1 MNFPLL
7 ANLAAFIIL
16 LVILARCGNS
26 SWSLSRRVLTGLVIG
41 VLFGL
46 SLQTIYGADNPTLKT
61 SITWFNLAG
70 NGYVQLLQMIVMP
83 LVFASIL
90 SAVARLH
97 NASSLGKISTLTISV
112 LLFTTAISALV
123 GVFVTWLFG
132 LNASG
137 LVQGA
142 QETARLA
149 ALQSN
154 YVGKVADLSPPQLLL
169 SFIPKNPFADLTG
182 ANPTSIISVVI
193 FAAFLGVAALHLLRD
208 DKPKGERVLAAIDVL
223 QAWVMKLVRLIMKLT
238 PYGVMALMTK
248 VVASSNMNDIIK
260 LGGFVLASYLGLAIM
275 FAVHALLL
283 SVNGV
288 NPGRFFR
295 KMWPVLTFA
304 FTSRSS
310 AATIPLS
317 VEAQTRRLGIPESI
331 ASFAA
336 SFGATIGQNGCA
348 GLYPTMLAVM
358 VAPTVGINPFD
369 PMWIATLV
377 GVVTLS
383 SAGVAGVG
391 GGATFAALIV
401 LPTLG
406 LPVTLVALLIS
417 IEPLIDMGRTALNV
431 NGSVT
436 AGTLTS
442 QWLKQT
448 DKSRMNSDAEND
460 VALAQR

>member
-97 NASSLGKISTLTISV
+97 NASSLGKISTLTIGV

-182 ANPTSIISVVI
+182 ANPTSTISVVI
-193 FAAFLGVAALHLLRD
+193 FAAFLGVAALHLLRMINRRANVCWQ
-208 DKPKGERVLAAIDVL
+208 PS
-223 QAWVMKLVRLIMKLT
+223 T
-238 PYGVMALMTK
+238 
-248 VVASSNMNDIIK
+248 
-260 LGGFVLASYLGLAIM
+260 SYR
-275 FAVHALLL
+275 
-283 SVNGV
+283 
-288 NPGRFFR
+288 PG
-295 KMWPVLTFA
+295 
-304 FTSRSS
+304 
-310 AATIPLS
+310 
-317 VEAQTRRLGIPESI
+317 
-331 ASFAA
+331 
-336 SFGATIGQNGCA
+336 
-348 GLYPTMLAVM
+348 
-358 VAPTVGINPFD
+358 
-369 PMWIATLV
+369 
-377 GVVTLS
+377 
-383 SAGVAGVG
+383 
-391 GGATFAALIV
+391 
-401 LPTLG
+401 
-406 LPVTLVALLIS
+406 
-417 IEPLIDMGRTALNV
+417 
-431 NGSVT
+431 
-436 AGTLTS
+436 
-442 QWLKQT
+442 
-448 DKSRMNSDAEND
+448 
-460 VALAQR
+460 

>member
-1 MNFPLL
+1 MNLALL
-7 ANLAAFIIL
+7 ANLAVFIVL
-16 LVILARCGNS
+16 LAILARAGRTG
-26 SWSLSRRVLTGLVIG
+26 WSLSKKVLVGLVMG

-46 SLQTIYGADNPTLKT
+46 ALNAIYGADNPVLKE
-61 SITWFNLAG
+61 SISWFNVVG

-97 NASSLGKISTLTISV
+97 NAASLGKISVLTIGV
-112 LLFTTAISALV
+112 LLFTTAISAAV
-123 GVFVTWLFG
+123 GIFVVWLFG
-132 LNASG
+132 LNANG
-137 LVQGA
+137 LVQGV

-149 ALQSN
+149 AIQNN
-154 YVGKVADLSPPQLLL
+154 YAGKVADLTPPQLLL

-193 FAAFLGVAALHLLRD
+193 FAAFMGVAAINLLKD
-208 DKPKGERVLAAIDVL
+208 DKPKGERLLAAIDVL

-238 PYGVMALMTK
+238 PYGVLALMTK
-248 VVASSNMNDIIK
+248 VVAGSNINDIVK
-260 LGGFVLASYLGLAIM
+260 LGSFVVASYLGLGIM

-288 NPGRFFR
+288 NPMRFFR
-295 KMWPVLTFA
+295 KVWPVLTFA

-331 ASFAA
+331 ASFSA

-369 PMWIATLV
+369 PVWIATLI
-377 GVVTLS
+377 GIVTLS

-401 LPTLG
+401 LPTMG

-431 NGSVT
+431 NGSMT

-448 DKSRMNSDAEND
+448 DKTLMNSDASQDAE
-460 VALAQR
+460 LAHR